1 VTHFSAC
8 RRSVFILTNK
18 AGGFKAIF
26 LSGHKRHHD
35 IMFAEVSA
43 ALSVEICQHPHFMY
57 NWFAN
62 EALFLHNS
70 ENATVLVRKFL
81 YQPAYGQN
89 F

>member
-1 VTHFSAC
+1 VTHFSVC
-8 RRSVFILTNK
+8 RRSVFILANK

-35 IMFAEVSA
+35 NMFAEVSS
-43 ALSVEICQHPHFMY
+43 ALSVEICQHPHFIY

-62 EALFLHNS
+62 EAFFLHNS
-70 ENATVLVRKFL
+70 ENATVFVRKFL
-81 YQPAYGQN
+81 YQPVYGQN